1 MSEACRGSAWPKE
14 SGLGEAA
21 MRQVIM
27 GLGSMGLG
35 SDSRTALPLEETL
48 HRRLHRSSRRRSG
61 CELVSLTML
70 LIRKR
75 RQRLFGTPSASL
87 SVRRMDRHRGV
98 SSSITP

>member
-1 MSEACRGSAWPKE
+1 MGEACRGAAWPKE
-14 SGLGEAA
+14 FGQGEAA
-21 MRQVIM
+21 TRQVI
-27 GLGSMGLG
+27 MGLG
-35 SDSRTALPLEETL
+35 SDSRTALPLEEIL

-75 RQRLFGTPSASL
+75 RQRLFGMPSASL

>member
-1 MSEACRGSAWPKE
+1 MGGACRGSAWPKE

-21 MRQVIM
+21 TRQVI
-27 GLGSMGLG
+27 MGLG
-35 SDSRTALPLEETL
+35 SDSRTALALEETL
-48 HRRLHRSSRRRSG
+48 HRRLRRSSRRRSG

-87 SVRRMDRHRGV
+87 SVCRMDRHRGV

>member
-1 MSEACRGSAWPKE
+1 
-14 SGLGEAA
+14 
-21 MRQVIM
+21 MRQVI
-27 GLGSMGLG
+27 MGLG
-35 SDSRTALPLEETL
+35 SDSRTALPLEATR

-70 LIRKR
+70 LIQKR
-75 RQRLFGTPSASL
+75 HQRLFGTPSASL

>member
-1 MSEACRGSAWPKE
+1 MGGACRGSARPKE

-48 HRRLHRSSRRRSG
+48 HRRQHRLSRRRSG

-75 RQRLFGTPSASL
+75 HQRLFGTPSASL
-87 SVRRMDRHRGV
+87 SVCRMDRHRGV

>member
-1 MSEACRGSAWPKE
+1 MGGACRGSAWPKE

-21 MRQVIM
+21 TRQVTH
-27 GLGSMGLG
+27 GTGH
-35 SDSRTALPLEETL
+35 DSRTARCRWRK
-48 HRRLHRSSRRRSG
+48 HFIAALHRSSRRRSG

-70 LIRKR
+70 LIQKR

-87 SVRRMDRHRGV
+87 SVRRMDKHRGV

>member
-1 MSEACRGSAWPKE
+1 MGEACRGSAWPKE

-21 MRQVIM
+21 TRQVT
-27 GLGSMGLG
+27 MGLG
-35 SDSRTALPLEETL
+35 SDRRTALPLEEIL

-75 RQRLFGTPSASL
+75 GQRLFGMPSASL